1 MARAAYWEAELRLRW
16 RRQQS
21 REGNWGGAEA
31 APPSSQRWAD
41 ALAREQIKKYNPIS
55 VEPDTEYGGLIYEL
69 PDGTFGAT
77 PPQTAPC
84 LGGASCQLDLGAAAE
99 AVPDEAAIVLDW
111 HTHGAAPPTNPLRCE
126 RFSRNDVLT
135 TNQLGSAYGSFRGS
149 YLGTP
154 QGRLYFLPPGAIR
167 ASQWSERAIRQVQ
180 QYRGRVPR

>member
-1 MARAAYWEAELRLRW
+1 
-16 RRQQS
+16 
-21 REGNWGGAEA
+21 
-31 APPSSQRWAD
+31 
-41 ALAREQIKKYNPIS
+41 LAREQIKKYNAIS
-55 VEPDTEYGGLIYEL
+55 VETDTEYGGLIYEL
-69 PDGTFGAT
+69 PDGSFGAT
-77 PPQTAPC
+77 PPQTSPC

-99 AVPDEAAIVLDW
+99 AVPDDAAIVLDW
-111 HTHGAAPPTNPLRCE
+111 HTHGAAPPTNPLRWE
-126 RFSRNDVLT
+126 RFSRNDVLS